1 MLSEVLEFSCKTVD
15 VVLCRATLN
24 QNAYRWRNNMPQIDN
39 QTFFN
44 LRVTSADGKVDSL
57 EYKSEK
63 QAAEIKADAAKVGST
78 VEETKA
84 QTFAVT
90 TATSLDEISSLVPN
104 AEVALGYFNYGLT
117 LAQHNVKR
125 DLMRDAEWEPV
136 EGVYDL
142 LKDVQE
148 PKEKRVA
155 DPLSASRRALK
166 ALYAKMHPGAEPPTD
181 DEINAVLA
189 GFAGDSAAVAA

>member
-1 MLSEVLEFSCKTVD
+1 MQK
-15 VVLCRATLN
+15 
-24 QNAYRWRNNMPQIDN
+24 DN

-44 LRVTSADGKVDSL
+44 LKTTTADGKVDVA

-63 QAAEIKADAAKVGST
+63 QAAELKAEAAKVGT
-78 VEETKA
+78 VVEEIKA

-90 TATSLDEISSLVPN
+90 TATSLDEISQLVPN
-104 AEVALGYFNYGLT
+104 PDVALGYFNYGLT

-125 DLMRDAEWEPV
+125 DLMRDAEWAPV

-142 LKDVQE
+142 LADVQE

-166 ALYAKMHPGAEPPTD
+166 ALWSKMHPGAEAPTD

-189 GFAGDSAAVAA
+189 SFAGAAQEATV

>member
-1 MLSEVLEFSCKTVD
+1 MSKV
-15 VVLCRATLN
+15 
-24 QNAYRWRNNMPQIDN
+24 DN

-44 LRVTSADGKVDSL
+44 LKQTTADGQVSVA
-57 EYKSEK
+57 EYVNEK
-63 QAAEIKADAAKVGST
+63 KAAEIKADAAKVGT
-78 VEETKA
+78 GVEEIKA

-90 TATSLDEISSLVPN
+90 SAESWDEASQLVPN
-104 AEVALGYFNYGLT
+104 EQVRLDYFNYGLT

-125 DLMRDAEWEPV
+125 DLMKDDEWQPI

-142 LKDVQE
+142 LADVQE

-166 ALYAKMHPGAEPPTD
+166 ALYAKMHPGAEVPTD

-189 GFAGDSAAVAA
+189 SFAGAAGEEVAA